1 MRVPVRG
8 AGKKTPSRVKPVCRI
23 KQPGMIESHIEVEHI
38 VDRHGNDDPKDP
50 FPIKGRDRFFPA
62 VQQQRSAEHGKQHV
76 AGQKC
81 GLRDAQADPSGT
93 ACRKLCIGLN
103 DMGPDDG
110 DNGQNTNVIVSL
122 DTSPAPVFNPQN
134 TLYIAAG
141 SAGLSAAVT
150 MSQNN
155 NQKPQNQNQ
164 IFRLQQSRPPL

>member
-1 MRVPVRG
+1 
-8 AGKKTPSRVKPVCRI
+8 
-23 KQPGMIESHIEVEHI
+23 
-38 VDRHGNDDPKDP
+38 
-50 FPIKGRDRFFPA
+50 
-62 VQQQRSAEHGKQHV
+62 
-76 AGQKC
+76 
-81 GLRDAQADPSGT
+81 
-93 ACRKLCIGLN
+93 
-103 DMGPDDG
+103 MGPDDG

>member
-1 MRVPVRG
+1 
-8 AGKKTPSRVKPVCRI
+8 
-23 KQPGMIESHIEVEHI
+23 
-38 VDRHGNDDPKDP
+38 
-50 FPIKGRDRFFPA
+50 
-62 VQQQRSAEHGKQHV
+62 
-76 AGQKC
+76 
-81 GLRDAQADPSGT
+81 
-93 ACRKLCIGLN
+93 
-103 DMGPDDG
+103 MGPDDG

-122 DTSPAPVFNPQN
+122 DTSPVPVFNPEN